1 MTTRAIHWIAAI
13 AAILYSYTSLAQEP
27 AEDHKIVIGPTNM
40 ELYDGAMAL
49 QSGDGEEGVRLTLL
63 GLQHATSDR
72 ERLTGMSNLCAG
84 YLMLERFDEALK
96 QCNLALADDPD
107 YWPALTNRAS
117 LYVVTKRYEDAEID
131 LVRAEE
137 LAPSARSVR
146 EVRQLFRDKVN
157 PVEPSVTI
165 DDRRQ
170 AADDAQAP

>member
-1 MTTRAIHWIAAI
+1 MKAIHWMAAI
-13 AAILYSYTSLAQEP
+13 AAILFSYTLLAQEP
-27 AEDHKIVIGPTNM
+27 TEDHKIVIGPSNM

-49 QSGDGEEGVRLTLL
+49 QNGDGEEGVRLTLL
-63 GLQHATSDR
+63 GLQHAAGDK
-72 ERLTGMSNLCAG
+72 ERLTGISNLCAG
-84 YLMLERFDEALK
+84 YLMLEQFDEALK

-117 LYVVTKRYEDAEID
+117 LYVVTERYEDAEID

-146 EVRQLFRDKVN
+146 EVRQLLRDKVN
-157 PVEPSVTI
+157 PVEPSITV

-170 AADDAQAP
+170 AADDAQAQ